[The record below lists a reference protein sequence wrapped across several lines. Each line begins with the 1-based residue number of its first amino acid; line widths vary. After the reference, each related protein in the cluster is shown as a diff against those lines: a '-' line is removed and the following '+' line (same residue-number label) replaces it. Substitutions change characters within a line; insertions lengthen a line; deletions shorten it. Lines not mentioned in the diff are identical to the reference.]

1 MGFRRVH
8 CPLRA
13 FALGLATT
21 FVGLLAAPL
30 STSAAPTSTSA
41 TVAFV
46 PRPDLYASDVQNFV
60 NAYRRRAGVPPVSLQ
75 WQLNRAAQSHA
86 YDMAR
91 RNVLSHIGSD
101 GSSGGTRISR
111 TGYRWWTWG
120 ENVAAGQTSPSQVVW
135 AWLSS
140 PSHRAVMLD
149 RRFQQM
155 GLGRAVASNGRVY
168 WTLDLASPG

>member
-1 MGFRRVH
+1 MGSPRRRSSR
-8 CPLRA
+8 RA
-13 FALGLATT
+13 LTVGLATT
-21 FVGLLAAPL
+21 LLGLLAAPL
-30 STSAAPTSTSA
+30 STSAAPTPTPA

-46 PRPDLYASDVQNFV
+46 PHPDLYASDVQNFV

-75 WQLNRAAQSHA
+75 WQLNQAAQSHA
-86 YDMAR
+86 NDMAR

-101 GSSGGTRISR
+101 GS
-111 TGYRWWTWG
+111 TGG
-120 ENVAAGQTSPSQVVW
+120 ENVASGQTSPSQVVW
-135 AWLSS
+135 AWLNS

-168 WTLDLASPG
+168 WSLDLASPS

>member
-1 MGFRRVH
+1 MGSRRIRSSV
-8 CPLRA
+8 RA
-13 FALGLATT
+13 LTLGLATAL
-21 FVGLLAAPL
+21 VGLLAAPL
-30 STSAAPTSTSA
+30 STSAAPTSTPAS
-41 TVAFV
+41 VAFV
-46 PRPDLYASDVQNFV
+46 PRPELYASDVQNFV

-75 WQLNRAAQSHA
+75 WQLNQAAQGHA

-111 TGYRWWTWG
+111 TGYRWWIWG
-120 ENVAAGQTSPSQVVW
+120 ENVAAGQTTASQVVW
-135 AWLSS
+135 AWLNS

-149 RRFQQM
+149 RRFRHM

-168 WTLDLASPG
+168 WTLDLASPA

>member
-1 MGFRRVH
+1 MGSPRRRSSR
-8 CPLRA
+8 RA
-13 FALGLATT
+13 LTVGLATT
-21 FVGLLAAPL
+21 LLGLLAAPL
-30 STSAAPTSTSA
+30 STSAAPTPTPA

-46 PRPDLYASDVQNFV
+46 PHPDLYASDVQNFV

-75 WQLNRAAQSHA
+75 WQLNQAAQSHA
-86 YDMAR
+86 NDMAR

-101 GSSGGTRISR
+101 GSTGGTRISR
-111 TGYRWWTWG
+111 TGYRWWIWG
-120 ENVAAGQTSPSQVVW
+120 ENVASGQTSPSQVVW
-135 AWLSS
+135 AWLNS

-168 WTLDLASPG
+168 WSLDLASPS